1 MTTAAH
7 GKELRWND
15 MDEATRDLF
24 RNAARVQWDTWVQ
37 NGAVHVLSLEESKAV
52 QQELERKGEGE
63 RILQPRFV
71 LTDKNA
77 AHRTP
82 ANNLPIKPSARLVVQ
97 GFRDLAN
104 LRGELRKDAP
114 TASRT
119 AQHMLCAIA
128 AWHPSWSYL
137 SADVRAAFLKGDP
150 YLVTQLY
157 LTNSSPEG
165 RIWFS

>member
-1 MTTAAH
+1 
-7 GKELRWND
+7 

-63 RILQPRFV
+63 RILQPCFV

-82 ANNLPIKPSARLVVQ
+82 TNNLPAIIFAGCPCDFDCKNTPRTSQEPWWDFEPKNVPKNGDTWNELKPHTIILSHAKDNLTVTPSKFVSAVIGSLHCHATNSLPASW
-97 GFRDLAN
+97 G
-104 LRGELRKDAP
+104 LRKPIMTD
-114 TASRT
+114 
-119 AQHMLCAIA
+119 
-128 AWHPSWSYL
+128 
-137 SADVRAAFLKGDP
+137 
-150 YLVTQLY
+150 
-157 LTNSSPEG
+157 
-165 RIWFS
+165 